1 MKMTVTHKLKLGVKM
16 KRARWDR
23 ISSWLLLTLIG
34 TWAPTAN
41 AQAAESAPPVSRS
54 QSEAGND
61 KEPQKASGVV
71 PPGTKI
77 VPQMPAAGA
86 PRPFEFP
93 KAASKTL
100 SNGLRVFVVT
110 DHREPAVA
118 ARLVLLSA
126 GSVKDSPSAPGV
138 AQMTANL
145 LTQGTEKRSAR
156 EIAETIDFVGGTLQA
171 SAGRDSTTVTLDV
184 VKKDVGVG
192 MDLMADIV
200 LHPAFAADELERQR
214 QQVLSN
220 LQVQYADPDYLA
232 TLVLGRALYGGSG
245 YGLPE
250 EGTPGTVKKFKRDDL
265 NKFHDAHY
273 GPNEALLGFAGDIT
287 PDEAFAV
294 AEKYFGLWQKVNAAG
309 SAPLETAAT
318 AGRRVWLIDKPDAVQ
333 TQIRVGKLSIR
344 RNDPDYLPL
353 EVTNHIFGG
362 SYNSRLNTE
371 VRIKKGLTYGASSYL
386 NAHLYAGSVSVNTFT
401 RTETTVEATKLVLN
415 LLSGMAN
422 GEINQKE
429 LDFARDFLAGV
440 YPISSETA
448 EQVADRVLTVAAFN
462 LPSDYNQT
470 YPAKIRSTSLDE
482 VQATA
487 RKYFTAKDV
496 DIVLA
501 GNVAAFRDALK
512 NEFPDA
518 QYVEIPFDQIDVT
531 ATDLRA
537 VKLQVE
543 AASPE
548 SLAQGKQ
555 ILLAAAQAAGGDSL
569 KSVTTLDIAENGKIH
584 NPSGDQPLSVKW
596 QVAYPDHSYG
606 EVNLGSATIL
616 QVCDGK
622 SSWLKFPNS
631 VRDTTDV
638 IGEFKRGISLFGG
651 GWGIYQQVLAGNL
664 SGQAVGEEQIGDKKA
679 LGVTVQMPFA
689 ALKLYFDPDSHLL
702 VAARYESKGEQ
713 GEVENEQ
720 HWSDYRNIDGHQFAF
735 ATETYRSGLKL
746 FESVV
751 ESVQINP
758 KIDPAIFTK
767 PVDAPPAK

>member
-1 MKMTVTHKLKLGVKM
+1 M
-16 KRARWDR
+16 KRVGSDW
-23 ISSWLLLTLIG
+23 ISRLVLMALICACSPV
-34 TWAPTAN
+34 TK
-41 AQAAESAPPVSRS
+41 AQNAESSPPVSRS
-54 QSEAGND
+54 QSETAKD
-61 KEPQKASGVV
+61 QTPQKASGIV
-71 PPGTKI
+71 PPGVKI
-77 VPQMPAAGA
+77 VPEMPAAGA

-126 GSVKDSPSAPGV
+126 GSVKDSPSMPGV

-171 SAGRDSTTVTLDV
+171 AAGRDATTVTLDV

-192 MDLMADIV
+192 MDLMADVV
-200 LHPAFAADELERQR
+200 LHPAFAGDELERQR

-220 LQVQYADPDYLA
+220 LQLQYADPDYLA
-232 TLVLGRALYGGSG
+232 TLVFGRTLYGGSG

-250 EGTPGTVKKFKRDDL
+250 EGTPATVKKFKRDDL
-265 NKFHDAHY
+265 MKFHDANY
-273 GPNEALLGFAGDIT
+273 GPNEAVLGFAGDIT
-287 PDEAFAV
+287 PDEAFAI
-294 AEKYFGLWQKVNAAG
+294 AEKYFGLWQKVNVTASSPVA
-309 SAPLETAAT
+309 SAAT
-318 AGRRVWLIDKPDAVQ
+318 TGMHIWLIDKPDAVQ

-344 RNDPDYLPL
+344 RNDTDYLPL

-386 NAHLYAGSVSVNTFT
+386 NARRYAGSLAVNTYT

-415 LLSGMAN
+415 LLAGMAN

-448 EQVADRVLTVAAFN
+448 EQVADRVLTVAAFD
-462 LPSDYNQT
+462 LPADYNQT
-470 YPAKIRSTSLDE
+470 YPAKIRSTSLEE
-482 VQATA
+482 VQAMA

-501 GNVAAFRDALK
+501 GNVAAFRDSLK
-512 NEFPDA
+512 KEFPDA
-518 QYVEIPFDQIDVT
+518 QFVEIPFEQIDVISPNLQAAKQDAVA
-531 ATDLRA
+531 AT
-537 VKLQVE
+537 
-543 AASPE
+543 PE

-569 KSVTTLDIAENGKIH
+569 KSVSTLDINENGKIH
-584 NPSGDQPLSVKW
+584 NPNGDQPLAVKW

-616 QVCDGK
+616 QVCDGT
-622 SSWLKFPNS
+622 SSWLKFPNG
-631 VRDTTDV
+631 VRDTTNV

-651 GWGIYQQVLAGNL
+651 GWGIYQHVLAGNV
-664 SGQAVGEEQIGDKKA
+664 SGQAIGEEQIGDKKT
-679 LGVTVQMPFA
+679 LGVAVQMPFA

-702 VAARYESKGEQ
+702 VAARYQSKGEQ

-720 HWSDYRNIDGHQFAF
+720 HWSDYRNVDGRQFAF
-735 ATETYRSGLKL
+735 STETIRDGLKL
-746 FESVV
+746 FDSVV
-751 ESVQINP
+751 ETVQINP
-758 KIDPAIFTK
+758 KIDSAIFAK
-767 PVDAPPAK
+767 PADAAPSK

>member
-1 MKMTVTHKLKLGVKM
+1 MM
-16 KRARWDR
+16 KRAIWAW
-23 ISSWLLLTLIG
+23 ISFSSLLLIVLVTVPVARAQG
-34 TWAPTAN
+34 TDTGAPA
-41 AQAAESAPPVSRS
+41 SRG

-61 KEPQKASGVV
+61 QVPQKASG
-71 PPGTKI
+71 I
-77 VPQMPAAGA
+77 VPSGVKLASQMPAAGA

-93 KAASKTL
+93 KAATKTL

-126 GSVKDSPSAPGV
+126 GSVKDSPSMPGV
-138 AQMTANL
+138 AEMTANL

-156 EIAETIDFVGGTLQA
+156 EIAEAIDFVGGTLQA
-171 SAGRDSTTVTLDV
+171 MAGRDATTVTLDV
-184 VKKDVGVG
+184 VKKDVGLG
-192 MDLMADIV
+192 MDLMADTV
-200 LHPAFAADELERQR
+200 LHPAFAAGELERQR

-232 TLVLGRALYGGSG
+232 TLVFGRALYGDSG

-250 EGTPGTVKKFKRDDL
+250 EGTPATVKKFKRDDL
-265 NKFHDAHY
+265 VKFHDANY

-287 PDEAFAV
+287 PEEAFAI
-294 AEKYFGLWQKVNAAG
+294 AEKYFGLWQKVNVGAI
-309 SAPLETAAT
+309 APAQNAAT
-318 AGRRVWLIDKPDAVQ
+318 TGRHIWMIDKPDAVQ

-344 RNDPDYLPL
+344 RNDSDYLPL

-371 VRIKKGLTYGASSYL
+371 VRIKKGLTYGASSSL
-386 NAHLYAGSVSVNTFT
+386 NAHRYAGSLAVNTYT

-415 LLSGMAN
+415 LLAGMAN
-422 GEINQKE
+422 GEIDQKE

-448 EQVADRVLTVAAFN
+448 EQVADRVLTVAAFD

-470 YPAKIRSTSLDE
+470 YPAKIRSTSLE
-482 VQATA
+482 QVQAMA
-487 RKYFTAKDV
+487 RKYFTAKDL

-501 GNVAAFRDALK
+501 GNVGAFRDSIK
-512 NEFPDA
+512 KEFPDA
-518 QYVEIPFDQIDVT
+518 QYVEIPFDQIDVLSP
-531 ATDLRA
+531 DLRA
-537 VKLQVE
+537 AKQAVV

-569 KSVTTLDIAENGKIH
+569 KSVTTLDIIENGKIH
-584 NPSGDQPLSVKW
+584 NPRGDQPLAVKW
-596 QVAYPDHSYG
+596 QVVYPDHSFG
-606 EVNLGSATIL
+606 EVNLGSVTLL
-616 QVCDGK
+616 QVCDGA
-622 SSWLKFPNS
+622 SSWLRFPNG
-631 VRDTTDV
+631 VQDTTGV
-638 IGEFKRGISLFGG
+638 IGEFKRGIALFGG
-651 GWGIYQQVLAGNL
+651 GWGVYQQVLAGSV
-664 SGQAVGEEQIGDKKA
+664 SGQAIGEEQIGDKKT
-679 LGVTVQMPFA
+679 LGVLVQMPFA

-702 VAARYESKGEQ
+702 VAARYQSKGEQ

-720 HWSDYRNIDGHQFAF
+720 HWSDYRNVDGRQFAF
-735 ATETYRSGLKL
+735 ATETYREGLKR
-746 FESVV
+746 FDSAV

-758 KIDPAIFTK
+758 KVDPAIFTK
-767 PVDAPPAK
+767 PVDAPAAK

>member
-1 MKMTVTHKLKLGVKM
+1 MRKQKRGVKM
-16 KRARWDR
+16 KRAIWAW
-23 ISSWLLLTLIG
+23 ISAWLLLATII
-34 TWAPTAN
+34 ASAQRAHAQEAQN
-41 AQAAESAPPVSRS
+41 AAPPSRG
-54 QSEAGND
+54 QSEASDQG
-61 KEPQKASGVV
+61 PQKASGIV
-71 PPGTKI
+71 PSGVKLL
-77 VPQMPAAGA
+77 PQMPPAGA

-126 GSVKDSPSAPGV
+126 GSVKDSTSMPGV

-171 SAGRDSTTVTLDV
+171 AAGRDATTVTLDI
-184 VKKDVGVG
+184 VKKDLGVG
-192 MDLMADIV
+192 MDLMADVV
-200 LHPAFAADELERQR
+200 LHPVFAADELERQR

-232 TLVLGRALYGGSG
+232 TLIFARELYGGSG

-250 EGTPGTVKKFKRDDL
+250 EGTPGTVKKFKRDDFV
-265 NKFHDAHY
+265 KFHDANY
-273 GPNEALLGFAGDIT
+273 APNEALLGFAGDIT
-287 PDEAFAV
+287 PEEAFTI
-294 AEKYFGLWQKVNAAG
+294 AEKYFGLWQKVAVA
-309 SAPLETAAT
+309 TAAPAESVAAT
-318 AGRRVWLIDKPDAVQ
+318 GAHIWLIDKPDAVQ

-371 VRIKKGLTYGASSYL
+371 VRIKKGLTYGASSYV
-386 NAHLYAGSVSVNTFT
+386 NSHRYAGSLSVNTYT
-401 RTETTVEATKLVLN
+401 RTETTVEATKLVMN
-415 LLSGMAN
+415 LLAGMAN

-448 EQVADRVLTVAAFN
+448 EQVADRVLTVAAFD
-462 LPSDYNQT
+462 LPADYNQT
-470 YPAKIRSTSLDE
+470 YPAKVRTTSLAD

-487 RKYFTAKDV
+487 RKYFTAKDL

-512 NEFPDA
+512 KEFPDA
-518 QYVEIPFDQIDVT
+518 QYVEIPFDQIDVVSP
-531 ATDLRA
+531 DLRA
-537 VKLQVE
+537 SKQE
-543 AASPE
+543 AVVASPE

-555 ILLAAAQAAGGDSL
+555 ILLAAAQAAGGDAL
-569 KSVTTLDIAENGKIH
+569 KSVTTLNISENGKIH
-584 NPSGDQPLSVKW
+584 NPNGDQPLKVNW
-596 QVAYPDHSYG
+596 QVAYPDRSYG
-606 EVNLGSATIL
+606 EVNLGSVTIL
-616 QVCDGK
+616 QVCDGA
-622 SSWLKFPNS
+622 SSWLKFPNG

-651 GWGIYQQVLAGNL
+651 GWGIYQQVLAGNV
-664 SGQAVGEEQIGDKKA
+664 SGQAIGEEQIGDKKT
-679 LGVTVQMPFA
+679 LGVAVQMPFA
-689 ALKLYFDPDSHLL
+689 ALKLYFDPDTHLL
-702 VAARYESKGEQ
+702 VAARYQSKGEQ

-720 HWSDYRNIDGHQFAF
+720 HWSDYRNVDGRQFAF
-735 ATETYRSGLKL
+735 ATETNRQGLKL
-746 FESVV
+746 FDSVV
-751 ESVQINP
+751 DNVQINP
-758 KIDPAIFTK
+758 KVDPAIFAK
-767 PVDAPPAK
+767 PPDAPPAK

>member
-1 MKMTVTHKLKLGVKM
+1 M

-23 ISSWLLLTLIG
+23 VAWLFLLALFCAC
-34 TWAPTAN
+34 APVVK
-41 AQAAESAPPVSRS
+41 AQGAENAPPVSRG
-54 QSEAGND
+54 QSETGN
-61 KEPQKASGVV
+61 EQTPSKASGIV
-71 PPGTKI
+71 PPGVKL

-126 GSVKDSPSAPGV
+126 GSVQDSPSMPGV

-171 SAGRDSTTVTLDV
+171 AAGRDATTVTLDV

-192 MDLMADIV
+192 MDLMADVV

-214 QQVLSN
+214 QQVLSS

-232 TLVLGRALYGGSG
+232 TLVFGRTLYGGSG

-250 EGTPGTVKKFKRDDL
+250 EGTPATVKKFKRDDL
-265 NKFHDAHY
+265 TKFHDANY
-273 GPNEALLGFAGDIT
+273 GPNEAVLGFAGDIT
-287 PDEAFAV
+287 VDEAFTI
-294 AEKYFGLWQKVNAAG
+294 AEKYFGLWQKINVTA
-309 SAPLETAAT
+309 SAPVESASTT
-318 AGRRVWLIDKPDAVQ
+318 GRHIWLIDKPDAVQ

-344 RNDPDYLPL
+344 RNDADYLPL

-386 NAHLYAGSVSVNTFT
+386 NAHRYAGSLSVGTYT
-401 RTETTVEATKLVLN
+401 RTETTVEATKLVMS
-415 LLSGMAN
+415 LLAGMAN

-448 EQVADRVLTVAAFN
+448 EQVADRVLTVAAFD
-462 LPSDYNQT
+462 LPADYNQT
-470 YPAKIRSTSLDE
+470 YPTRIRSTSLDE
-482 VQATA
+482 VQTTA
-487 RKYFTAKDV
+487 RQYFTAKDL

-501 GNVAAFRDALK
+501 GNVGAFRDSLK
-512 NEFPDA
+512 KEFPDA
-518 QYVEIPFDQIDVT
+518 QFVEIPFDQIDVVSPN
-531 ATDLRA
+531 LRA
-537 VKLQVE
+537 TKQDAV

-555 ILLAAAQAAGGDSL
+555 ILLAAAQAAGGDL
-569 KSVTTLDIAENGKIH
+569 LRSVTTLDIAENGKIH
-584 NPSGDQPLSVKW
+584 NPAGDQPLAVKW

-616 QVCDGK
+616 QVCDGN
-622 SSWLKFPNS
+622 SSWLKFPNGL
-631 VRDTTDV
+631 RDTTDA
-638 IGEFKRGISLFGG
+638 IDEFKRGISLFGG
-651 GWGIYQQVLAGNL
+651 GWGVYQQVLAGNV
-664 SGQAVGEEQIGDKKA
+664 SGQAIGEEQIGDKKTQ
-679 LGVTVQMPFA
+679 GVAVQMPFA
-689 ALKLYFDPDSHLL
+689 ALKLYFDSDSHLL
-702 VAARYESKGEQ
+702 VAARYQSKGEQ

-720 HWSDYRNIDGHQFAF
+720 HWSDYRNVDGRQFAF
-735 ATETYRSGLKL
+735 ATETYRAGLKL
-746 FESVV
+746 FDSVV
-751 ESVQINP
+751 DGVQINP
-758 KIDPAIFTK
+758 KVDPAIFAK
-767 PVDAPPAK
+767 PADTPPVK

>member
-1 MKMTVTHKLKLGVKM
+1 M
-16 KRARWDR
+16 KRVRWAW
-23 ISSWLLLTLIG
+23 ISPWLLFVVIGALTPAAKAQG
-34 TWAPTAN
+34 TQN
-41 AQAAESAPPVSRS
+41 AAPPSRGE
-54 QSEAGND
+54 SEASDQG
-61 KEPQKASGVV
+61 PQKASGVV
-71 PPGTKI
+71 PPGVKLL
-77 VPQMPAAGA
+77 PQMPAAGA
-86 PRPFEFP
+86 LRPFDFP

-100 SNGLRVFVVT
+100 ANGLRVFVVT

-126 GSVKDSPSAPGV
+126 GSVKDSPSMPGV

-171 SAGRDSTTVTLDV
+171 AAGRDATTVTLDV
-184 VKKDVGVG
+184 VKKDVGAG
-192 MDLMADIV
+192 MDLMADVV

-232 TLVLGRALYGGSG
+232 TLVFARALYGDYG

-250 EGTPGTVKKFKRDDL
+250 EGTPATVKKFKRDDL
-265 NKFHDAHY
+265 VKFHDANY
-273 GPNEALLGFAGDIT
+273 APNQALLGFAGDIT
-287 PDEAFAV
+287 PDEAFAI
-294 AEKYFGLWQKVNAAG
+294 AEKYFGLWQKVNVAA
-309 SAPLETAAT
+309 SAPAESAAT
-318 AGRRVWLIDKPDAVQ
+318 TGSHIWLIDKPDAVQ

-344 RNDPDYLPL
+344 RNDPDYTPL

-386 NAHLYAGSVSVNTFT
+386 NAHHYAGSLSVNTYT
-401 RTETTVEATKLVLN
+401 RTETTVEATKLVMN
-415 LLSGMAN
+415 LLEGMAN

-448 EQVADRVLTVAAFN
+448 EQVADRVLTVAAFD
-462 LPSDYNQT
+462 LPADYNQT
-470 YPAKIRSTSLDE
+470 YPAKVRATSLLE
-482 VQATA
+482 VQAAA
-487 RKYFTAKDV
+487 RKYFTAKDL

-501 GNVAAFRDALK
+501 GNVGAFRDSLK
-512 NEFPDA
+512 KEFPGA
-518 QYVEIPFDQIDVT
+518 QFAEIPFDQIDVISP
-531 ATDLRA
+531 DLRA
-537 VKLQVE
+537 AKQE
-543 AASPE
+543 AVVASPE

-569 KSVTTLDIAENGKIH
+569 KSVTTLGITENGKIH
-584 NPSGDQPLSVKW
+584 NPSGDQPLKVSW
-596 QVAYPDHSYG
+596 QVAYPDRSYG
-606 EVNLGSATIL
+606 EVNLGSVAIL
-616 QVCDGK
+616 QVCDGA
-622 SSWLKFPNS
+622 SSWLKFPTG

-651 GWGIYQQVLAGNL
+651 GWGVYQQILAGNV
-664 SGQAVGEEQIGDKKA
+664 SGQAIGEEQIRDKKA
-679 LGVTVQMPFA
+679 LGVAVQMPFA

-702 VAARYESKGEQ
+702 VAARYQSKSDQ

-720 HWSDYRNIDGHQFAF
+720 HWSDYRNVDGRQFAF
-735 ATETYRSGLKL
+735 ATETDRAGLKL
-746 FESVV
+746 FDSVV

-758 KIDPAIFTK
+758 NIDPAIFAK
-767 PVDAPPAK
+767 PVDAPVAK